1 MSTVVSDE
9 KATAKTAPKEY
20 RQFIGG
26 KWVPA
31 ANGSTYAD
39 HDPFT
44 GDTVGTIPA
53 SSRDDAKRAVEAA
66 ANAFPAWWKTP
77 PGEKQRLFLKA
88 ADILERRQMEIVGL
102 LANETGCTFGFG
114 MFQTIFTPN
123 LLRQAAALP
132 YQPTGEI
139 LPSDLPGAFY
149 MGVRQPVGVVAGLAP
164 WNAPLILSLRAIAA
178 PIALGNTAVLKPS
191 EESPITGGIIYA
203 EIFEEAGFPAG
214 VLNVVTHAPG
224 QAEPLVDEFMEN
236 PEVRR
241 ISFTGSTKTGR
252 LLAQKAARQLK
263 RMVLEL
269 GGQNP
274 LIVLA
279 DADLDYAVNATAFGT
294 FLHQGQIC
302 MSARRIIVER
312 PVAREFTDK
321 LVAKTKGLKIG
332 SPREPDTIIGPL
344 INKQA
349 LEQVK
354 SRVDEA
360 VGRGAKVLTG
370 GKAQGSAFE
379 PTLLTDV
386 PADVTISK
394 EETFG
399 PVATITIVDNADQA
413 VDLANQT
420 SYGLSAGILTRDA
433 DRALGL
439 AERIH
444 AGIVHIND
452 QPVNDEPQVPFGGV
466 KDSGYGRFG
475 GTEAIHEFTEMRWV
489 TVQGSGGRQ
498 FPF

>member
-1 MSTVVSDE
+1 MSTVLTDE
-9 KATAKTAPKEY
+9 KAQTATAPKTHK
-20 RQFIGG
+20 QFIDGQ
-26 KWVPA
+26 WVA
-31 ANGSTYAD
+31 ASNGATYVD

-44 GDTVGTIPA
+44 GDAVANIPA
-53 SSRDDAKRAVEAA
+53 STREDAKHAVEAA

-77 PGEKQRLFLKA
+77 PGQKQRLFLKA
-88 ADILERRQMEIVGL
+88 ADILERRQMEVVGL
-102 LANETGCTFGFG
+102 LAAETGCTFGFG

-123 LLRQAAALP
+123 LLRQVAGLV

-139 LPSDLPGAFY
+139 LPADLPGAFY

-178 PIALGNTAVLKPS
+178 PMAFGNTVVLKPS
-191 EESPITGGIIYA
+191 EESPITGGILYA
-203 EIFEEAGFPAG
+203 EIFEEAGFPTG
-214 VLNVVTHAPG
+214 VFNVVTHAPG
-224 QAEPLVDEFMEN
+224 QAEPVVDEFIEN
-236 PEVRR
+236 PKVRR

-252 LLAQKAARQLK
+252 ILAEKAARYLK

-294 FLHQGQIC
+294 FLHQGEIC
-302 MSARRIIVER
+302 MSARKIIVER
-312 PVAREFTDK
+312 PVAKEFTDK
-321 LVAKTKGLKIG
+321 LVSKTKNLKVG
-332 SPREPDTIIGPL
+332 SPKEPDTVIGPL
-344 INKQA
+344 ITRQA

-360 VGRGAKVLTG
+360 VSRGATVLTG
-370 GKAQGSAFE
+370 GKAQGSCYE

-386 PADVTISK
+386 PGDVLMSK
-394 EETFG
+394 DEIFG
-399 PVATITIVDNADQA
+399 PVATITVVDDADQA
-413 VDLANQT
+413 VKLANQT
-420 SYGLSAGILTRDA
+420 SYGLAAGILTRDA
-433 DRALGL
+433 DRALAL
-439 AERIH
+439 AERIE

-475 GTEAIHEFTEMRWV
+475 GTQAMHEFTEMRWI
-489 TVQGSGGRQ
+489 TVQSGGRP

>member
-1 MSTVVSDE
+1 MSTVVTDE
-9 KATAKTAPKEY
+9 KTATKAAPKEY

-26 KWVPA
+26 NWVPA
-31 ANGSTYAD
+31 ANGAAYAD

-44 GDTVGTIPA
+44 GESMASVPA
-53 SSRDDAKRAVEAA
+53 SSREDAKRAVDAA
-66 ANAFPAWWKTP
+66 AKAFPAWWKTP

-102 LANETGCTFGFG
+102 LASETGCTFGFG

-139 LPSDLPGAFY
+139 LPADLPGAFY

-191 EESPITGGIIYA
+191 EESPITGGLIYA
-203 EIFEEAGFPAG
+203 EMFEEAGFPAG

-224 QAEPLVDEFMEN
+224 QAEPVVDEFMEN
-236 PEVRR
+236 PKVRR

-252 LLAQKAARQLK
+252 LLAQKAARHLK

-302 MSARRIIVER
+302 MSARKIIVER
-312 PVAREFTDK
+312 PVAIEFIDK
-321 LVAKTKGLKIG
+321 LVAKTKGLKVG
-332 SPREPDTIIGPL
+332 SPIDPDTIIGPL
-344 INKQA
+344 ITKQA
-349 LEQVK
+349 LDQVK

-360 VGRGAKVLTG
+360 VSRGARVLTG
-370 GKAQGSAFE
+370 GKAQGACYE

-386 PADVTISK
+386 PADVLMST
-394 EETFG
+394 EEIFG
-399 PVATITIVDNADQA
+399 PVATITVVDDADQA
-413 VDLANQT
+413 ITLANQT
-420 SYGLSAGILTRDA
+420 TYGLSAGILTRDA
-433 DRALGL
+433 DRGLAL
-439 AERIH
+439 AERIE

-475 GTEAIHEFTEMRWV
+475 GTQAIHEFTEMRWI
-489 TVQGSGGRQ
+489 TVQSGSRQ

>member
-31 ANGSTYAD
+31 SNGATYDD
-39 HDPFT
+39 HDPFN
-44 GDTVGTIPA
+44 GDTVATIPA
-53 SSRDDAKRAVEAA
+53 SNREDARKAVEAA
-66 ANAFPAWWKTP
+66 ASAFPAWWKTP

-88 ADILERRQMEIVGL
+88 ADILERRQMEVVGL
-102 LANETGCTFGFG
+102 LASETGCTFGFG

-123 LLRQAAALP
+123 LLRQVASLP

-139 LPSDLPGAFY
+139 LPADLPGAFY
-149 MGVRQPVGVVAGLAP
+149 MGIRQPVGVVAGLAP

-178 PIALGNTAVLKPS
+178 AIV
-191 EESPITGGIIYA
+191 YA

-214 VLNVVTHAPG
+214 VFNVVTHAPG
-224 QAEPLVDEFMEN
+224 QAEPVVDEFMEN
-236 PEVRR
+236 PKVRR

-252 LLAQKAARQLK
+252 LLAQKAARNLK

-269 GGQNP
+269 SGQNP

-279 DADLDYAVNATAFGT
+279 DADLEYAVNATAFGT

-302 MSARRIIVER
+302 MSARKIIVER
-312 PVAREFTDK
+312 PIAKEFTER
-321 LVAKTKGLKIG
+321 LIAKTKSLKVG
-332 SPREPDTIIGPL
+332 SPAEMDTIIGPL

-349 LEQVK
+349 LDQVR

-360 VGRGAKVLTG
+360 VSHGAKVLTG
-370 GKAQGSAFE
+370 GKAQGACYE
-379 PTLLTDV
+379 PTLLSDV
-386 PADVTISK
+386 PADVTMSRD
-394 EETFG
+394 ETFG
-399 PVATITIVDNADQA
+399 PVATITVVDDADEA
-413 VDLANQT
+413 VKLANET
-420 SYGLSAGILTRDA
+420 TYGLAAGILTRDA
-433 DRALGL
+433 DRALAL
-439 AERIH
+439 AERIE

-475 GTEAIHEFTEMRWV
+475 GMEAAHEFTEMRWV
-489 TVQGSGGRQ
+489 TVQSQGRP

>member
-1 MSTVVSDE
+1 MSTVVTDE
-9 KATAKTAPKEY
+9 KATAKTAPREY
-20 RQFIGG
+20 QQFIGG

-31 ANGSTYAD
+31 SNGATYDD

-44 GDTVGTIPA
+44 GDTVATIPA
-53 SSRDDAKRAVEAA
+53 SNREDARKAVEAA
-66 ANAFPAWWKTP
+66 ASAFPAWWKTP

-88 ADILERRQMEIVGL
+88 ADILERRQMEVVGL

-123 LLRQAAALP
+123 LLRQAASLP

-139 LPSDLPGAFY
+139 LPADLPGAFY
-149 MGVRQPVGVVAGLAP
+149 MGIRQPVGVVAGLAP

-178 PIALGNTAVLKPS
+178 AIALGNTAVLKPS
-191 EESPITGGIIYA
+191 EESPITGGIVYA

-214 VLNVVTHAPG
+214 VFNVVTHAPG
-224 QAEPLVDEFMEN
+224 QAEPVVDEFMEN
-236 PEVRR
+236 PKVRR

-252 LLAQKAARQLK
+252 LLAQKAARNLK

-279 DADLDYAVNATAFGT
+279 DADLEYAVNATAFGT

-302 MSARRIIVER
+302 MSARKIIVER
-312 PVAREFTDK
+312 PIAKEFTDR
-321 LVAKTKGLKIG
+321 LVAKTKGLKVG

-344 INKQA
+344 ITKQA

-360 VGRGAKVLTG
+360 VGKGAKLLTG
-370 GKAQGSAFE
+370 GKAQGACYE
-379 PTLLTDV
+379 PTLLSDV
-386 PADVTISK
+386 PPDVLMSK

-399 PVATITIVDNADQA
+399 PVATITVVSNADEA

-420 SYGLSAGILTRDA
+420 TYGLAAGILTKNA
-433 DRALGL
+433 DRAMAL
-439 AERIH
+439 AERIQ

-475 GTEAIHEFTEMRWV
+475 GGEAIHEFTEMRWV
-489 TVQGSGGRQ
+489 TVQSNGRQ

>member
-1 MSTVVSDE
+1 MSTVVTDE
-9 KATAKTAPKEY
+9 KTAAKTAPKEY
-20 RQFIGG
+20 RQFIDG

-31 ANGSTYAD
+31 SNGATYAD

-44 GDTVGTIPA
+44 GETMASIPA
-53 SSRDDAKRAVEAA
+53 SKREDAKRAVEAA

-77 PGEKQRLFLKA
+77 PGAKQRLFLKA

-102 LANETGCTFGFG
+102 LAAETGCTFGFG

-123 LLRQAAALP
+123 LLRQAASLP
-132 YQPTGEI
+132 YRPTGEI
-139 LPSDLPGAFY
+139 LPADLPGAFY

-178 PIALGNTAVLKPS
+178 ALALGNTVVLKPS
-191 EESPITGGIIYA
+191 EESPITGGLLYA

-214 VLNVVTHAPG
+214 VVNVVTHAPG
-224 QAEPLVDEFMEN
+224 QAEPVVDEFMEN
-236 PEVRR
+236 PKVRR

-252 LLAQKAARQLK
+252 LLAQKAARYLK

-302 MSARRIIVER
+302 MSARKILVER
-312 PVAREFTDK
+312 PVAKEFTEK
-321 LVAKTKGLKIG
+321 LVLKTKSLKVG
-332 SPREPDTIIGPL
+332 NPKEPDTIIGPL
-344 INKQA
+344 INKAA
-349 LEQVK
+349 LDRVK
-354 SRVDEA
+354 ARVDEA
-360 VGRGAKVLTG
+360 VSAGARVLAG
-370 GKAQGSAFE
+370 GKADGPCFQ
-379 PTLLTDV
+379 PTLLADV
-386 PADVTISK
+386 PADATMSTN
-394 EETFG
+394 ETFG
-399 PVATITIVDNADQA
+399 PVASITVVENADQA
-413 VDLANQT
+413 VALANQT
-420 SYGLSAGILTRDA
+420 NYGLAAGIMTRNP
-433 DRALGL
+433 DRGLAL
-439 AERIH
+439 AERLE

-466 KDSGYGRFG
+466 KDSGWGRFG
-475 GTEAIHEFTEMRWV
+475 GRAAMDEFTELRWV
-489 TVQGSGGRQ
+489 TVQSGTRP